1 MSVITLRCLYSVK
14 AGLCKQYCSTL
25 PASSSPF
32 AELLHCTTDN
42 YQLLQKYLCTCAR
55 ARAHRVTYAIIT
67 TSCLYAQYK
76 HTALTYHCFAVHCVQ
91 GVNSALEDALVF
103 DQCLTK
109 HSDSLAPAL
118 ADYQAQRLPDTKA
131 LIRLQVAHCC

>member
-1 MSVITLRCLYSVK
+1 MVYI
-14 AGLCKQYCSTL
+14 
-25 PASSSPF
+25 
-32 AELLHCTTDN
+32 
-42 YQLLQKYLCTCAR
+42 
-55 ARAHRVTYAIIT
+55 
-67 TSCLYAQYK
+67 
-76 HTALTYHCFAVHCVQ
+76 Q

-131 LIRLQVAHCC
+131 LIRLQVAHYICTHIHTYN